1 MQGVFS
7 CPNDCICMKLFG
19 LEIRRTPKKV
29 PVSQYTDQLFYRTN
43 MTVPELLENA
53 TVNACV
59 GVISDAVASLPVG
72 VYRRVS
78 DGGRKLE
85 SKAPLYRLLK
95 IRPNLNQHTF
105 VLLKQ
110 IMMHLLL
117 RGNAFIFK
125 EWEGTE
131 LAGLSALNPEAMEIR
146 KMEDRNEYYY
156 RYHLDGSVYDLTRDS
171 VLHIPAM
178 VWRGVWGLSPI
189 EYANKAAH
197 LGNRMDDY
205 AEHVFDGGIHSKL
218 KVTVPVSEKNFS
230 EDDAKK
236 LKERLASAYGGVE
249 NAKYPFIL
257 TQGMQAESLNLPG
270 NSDSQL
276 VENRSYSAKEVAKIF
291 RVPLSKLGEADAKYN
306 NNEQQERNFLQSTLN
321 PWLRLL
327 EQYFCDLL
335 PVYDREDCYVEFDR
349 NAMLQ
354 ADSSIR
360 IENYQKQLLHGML
373 TLNDINRMENRPLID
388 PKIGDVRFM
397 PVNEAP
403 VTPEYVAAYMANQKA
418 MLKAQKEGSDGK
430 KKENSGSL

>member
-7 CPNDCICMKLFG
+7 CPNDCIFMKLFG
-19 LEIRRTPKKV
+19 LEIRRAPKKV

-146 KMEDRNEYYY
+146 KMEGRN
-156 RYHLDGSVYDLTRDS
+156 
-171 VLHIPAM
+171 
-178 VWRGVWGLSPI
+178 
-189 EYANKAAH
+189 
-197 LGNRMDDY
+197 
-205 AEHVFDGGIHSKL
+205 
-218 KVTVPVSEKNFS
+218 
-230 EDDAKK
+230 
-236 LKERLASAYGGVE
+236 
-249 NAKYPFIL
+249 
-257 TQGMQAESLNLPG
+257 
-270 NSDSQL
+270 
-276 VENRSYSAKEVAKIF
+276 
-291 RVPLSKLGEADAKYN
+291 
-306 NNEQQERNFLQSTLN
+306 
-321 PWLRLL
+321 
-327 EQYFCDLL
+327 
-335 PVYDREDCYVEFDR
+335 
-349 NAMLQ
+349 
-354 ADSSIR
+354 
-360 IENYQKQLLHGML
+360 
-373 TLNDINRMENRPLID
+373 
-388 PKIGDVRFM
+388 
-397 PVNEAP
+397 
-403 VTPEYVAAYMANQKA
+403 
-418 MLKAQKEGSDGK
+418 
-430 KKENSGSL
+430 